1 MTKELIESQLL
12 HFLQRRIGIYNQNNK
27 LLKSGK
33 LTLLNIREYT
43 VQFIF
48 TKSTGIFNYE
58 VPYPFNVFNMN
69 NTLILDYKLNTLSKN
84 DDIINYK
91 FLIHTPAKKNK
102 FYDTLISIKEL

>member
-12 HFLQRRIGIYNQNNK
+12 HFLQRKIGIYNQNNK

-48 TKSTGIFNYE
+48 TKPTGIFNYE
-58 VPYPFNVFNMN
+58 IPYPFGAYNSNGIL
-69 NTLILDYKLNTLSKN
+69 TLDYKLNTLSKN
-84 DDIINYK
+84 DDIVNYK
-91 FLIHTPAKKNK
+91 FLIHTPNKKNK